1 MPSSRVLSPADPKR
15 AELEAVAEWLTRSP
29 RLVKLLQYMGEKYFQ
44 GESDHLK
51 EYNIATEVFG
61 RSASSFNS
69 TDDAIARVEAHRLR
83 KRLKEFYE
91 TEGKDH
97 AVQISIPLGTY
108 VPVFTQIEAA
118 LEDPFPAK
126 PANRMQEPLQGEDLP
141 AETRKAAYPFG
152 QIRRNW
158 VYVAIAAGFII
169 ACWVSFKAIHQAK
182 KSISSVTTAA
192 LTPSLLRPSA
202 TRSPMA
208 LAAAPIPLRLISGYS
223 GPPHLDSSGHMWAAD
238 RYFQG
243 GRSWGRTATFTG
255 RTSRP
260 FLFQQWRSG
269 EFSYD
274 IPLNPGV
281 YELHLYFVDSGYG
294 AGGEGNDS
302 DNTFT
307 VYINGHL
314 ALSGFNIEADA
325 MGPNIADERVF
336 KDVAPASDGKL
347 HIAFQG
353 ERGLPI
359 LNAVEVLPGI
369 PHKQIPIRLTT
380 QPTPFV
386 DHAGQF
392 WEPDNYSLDGE
403 ISLQT
408 SSVSGTPD
416 PQLFG
421 LERFGHFTYAI
432 PVDPHG
438 QYTVVLHF
446 AELYFG
452 PKASGLGGI
461 GSRVF
466 NVMCNGVLLLDHFDI
481 FKEVGSLQ
489 SVTRTFYH
497 LKPTAQGKLNL
508 TFEPVMNNATISGIE
523 VFDESQ

>member
-1 MPSSRVLSPADPKR
+1 MPHSGVLSPADQER
-15 AELEAVAEWLTRSP
+15 AELEAVSEWLIRSP
-29 RLVKLLQYMGEKYFQ
+29 RLVKLLQYVGERYFR
-44 GESDHLK
+44 GESDQLK

-61 RSASSFNS
+61 RSATSFNS

-97 AVQISIPLGTY
+97 AVRISIPLGTY
-108 VPVFTQIEAA
+108 VPVFTHVAVAPEAQLSTEQA
-118 LEDPFPAK
+118 YGTEELTE
-126 PANRMQEPLQGEDLP
+126 MEDLP
-141 AETRKAAYPFG
+141 PETEAYPPRQARRTWVYMAISAG
-152 QIRRNW
+152 LIVACIAGLRTIHQIRRST
-158 VYVAIAAGFII
+158 APATGAA
-169 ACWVSFKAIHQAK
+169 ATPNPLKLNSAHRLA
-182 KSISSVTTAA
+182 SSAV
-192 LTPSLLRPSA
+192 
-202 TRSPMA
+202 
-208 LAAAPIPLRLISGYS
+208 APIPLRLMAGYN
-223 GPPHLDSSGHMWAAD
+223 GPPHLDSSGNVWGAD

-243 GRSWGRTATFTG
+243 GRSWARNATFTG

-269 EFSYD
+269 EFAYD

-281 YELHLYFVDSGYG
+281 YELHLFFVDSGFG
-294 AGGEGNDS
+294 PGGQGSDS

-307 VYINGHL
+307 VFINGQL
-314 ALSGFNIEADA
+314 TLSGFNIEEDA

-336 KDVAPASDGKL
+336 KDVVPASDGML

-353 ERGLPI
+353 EKGLPI
-359 LNAVEVLPGI
+359 LNAVEILPGT
-369 PHKQIPIRLTT
+369 PHKQIPIRLTSQT
-380 QPTPFV
+380 TSFV
-386 DHAGQF
+386 DHAGHF

-403 ISLQT
+403 AALQT
-408 SSVSGTPD
+408 RTVSGTPD

-438 QYTVVLHF
+438 QYTVTLHF
-446 AELYFG
+446 AEFYFG
-452 PKASGLGGI
+452 PQASGAGGV

-481 FKEVGSLQ
+481 FKEVGSLHLL
-489 SVTRTFYH
+489 TKTFYH

-508 TFEPVMNNATISGIE
+508 TFEPVANNATISGIE